1 MSKSY
6 EYDLSVIV
14 VAWNVRELLDECF
27 SALRRS
33 DDRLRKQILLVDN
46 GSVDGSAEF
55 VMERYP
61 EVELIR
67 SPVNLGFIR
76 ANNVAYARAKGEYI
90 LMLNSDAFV
99 SPTAIRETVSFM
111 QRSPEAGVV
120 GARLLSRDG
129 TLQPS
134 ARFFPLPSRI
144 FLAKVGL
151 DGKIPFVKPMDDMRW
166 DHRTVRRCDW
176 VVGCFLLSRK
186 ELIDR
191 MGFFLREDFFMY
203 NDDNDLCKRI
213 AKIGYKTF
221 FYPVDVVHVGGAN
234 IKKMHRNVTAD
245 AQVLEYQLE
254 SQLIYFRK
262 NYWIGV
268 AVSDVFF
275 IMLLDLLL
283 IVKRAFSLRYD
294 LIRDDLIPHMR
305 LVVSVARR
313 TGYGSRPMR

>member
-1 MSKSY
+1 MSGGY

-14 VAWNVRELLDECF
+14 VAWNVKELLDECF

-33 DDRLRKQILLVDN
+33 DDSLRKQIILVDN
-46 GSVDGSAEF
+46 GSADGSAEF

-67 SPVNLGFIR
+67 SGVNLGFIR
-76 ANNVAYARAKGEYI
+76 ANNLAYAQARGEYI

-99 SPTAIRETVSFM
+99 SPTAIRETVDFM
-111 QRSPEAGVV
+111 RGRPEVGVV
-120 GARLLSRDG
+120 GARLLGRDG
-129 TLQPS
+129 ALQPS
-134 ARFFPLPSRI
+134 ARYFPLPSKI
-144 FLAKVGL
+144 FLSKIGL
-151 DGKIPFVKPMDDMRW
+151 DGKIPFIKPMDDLKW
-166 DHRTVRRCDW
+166 DHRTARRCDW

-186 ELIDR
+186 DLIDR
-191 MGFFLREDFFMY
+191 TGFFLREDFFMY

-213 AKIGYKTF
+213 GKIGYQTY

-268 AVSDVFF
+268 AASDVFF
-275 IMLLDLLL
+275 ILLLDTLLL
-283 IVKRAFSLRYD
+283 VKKAFSLRFEA
-294 LIRDDLIPHMR
+294 IRDELVPHMR

-313 TGYGSRPMR
+313 TGCGSRPTR